1 MAELY
6 VVKVVAGPETE
17 LEDDKDEATEPVL
30 EDTGV
35 VITLEEAEEDI
46 LSTEEEEEEEASVDT
61 AVVLVSTGVAVVS
74 TEVALGVVLVSG
86 WVIASVVVTGTRPP
100 VSGETA

>member
-6 VVKVVAGPETE
+6 IVEVVAGLETE
-17 LEDDKDEATEPVL
+17 PEDDEGEVTESVL

-35 VITLEEAEEDI
+35 VITLEEAEEDV
-46 LSTEEEEEEEASVDT
+46 LSTGEEVDSVDT
-61 AVVLVSTGVAVVS
+61 TIVLVSTGIAVVS
-74 TEVALGVVLVSG
+74 TEVALGVVGVSG
-86 WVIASVVVTGTRPP
+86 WVIATVVVTGTRPP